1 MHSLCFVSGDAGA
14 VWLGWV
20 GIGERFLIIY
30 LPQFP
35 IEPFL
40 NGRKN
45 KIRSS
50 KRTNPLPQLLREYG
64 KLDNIHTG
72 IVFTHIRWSRLPIVD
87 HQSQVSDDVNLE
99 KT

>member
-1 MHSLCFVSGDAGA
+1 MEEVHSLCFVSGDAGA

-20 GIGERFLIIY
+20 GIGERFSIIY
-30 LPQFP
+30 LPQYP

-50 KRTNPLPQLLREYG
+50 KRTNVYLNYCANMG
-64 KLDNIHTG
+64 
-72 IVFTHIRWSRLPIVD
+72 S
-87 HQSQVSDDVNLE
+87 
-99 KT
+99 